1 MYFIFAYLFCLCTI
15 FYYVALFVYVIQPFI
30 FAIKPLYHKAAKCRQ
45 RVSVLFIV
53 APIVRLAC
61 RVLGRC
67 NGRQCI
73 GCSLPSKFGAYRPKK

>member
-61 RVLGRC
+61 HN
-67 NGRQCI
+67 NGFAVFV
-73 GCSLPSKFGAYRPKK
+73 GFGHLQVAY